1 MPSPF
6 FQLPPMAF
14 TILYAST
21 QACAPVL
28 ELALRL
34 RAQGHQLRAL
44 VYLPA
49 PQPVRQASLRLEQ
62 AALQQIE
69 RTIAWVLSQ
78 YAEGRRPPDPAH
90 ERDLRDDL
98 DVTRRQLSQVAA
110 RLRPHGEQAAAA

>member
-1 MPSPF
+1 MPYVV
-6 FQLPPMAF
+6 
-14 TILYAST
+14 IYAST

-34 RAQGHQLRAL
+34 RAQGHRLRSL

-69 RTIAWVLSQ
+69 RTIVWVLSQ
-78 YAEGRRPPDPAH
+78 YAEGRRLPDPTR
-90 ERDLRDDL
+90 ERDLRADL
-98 DVTRRQLSQVAA
+98 DVTRWQLQQVATSLHA
-110 RLRPHGEQAAAA
+110 LPLTPSHG